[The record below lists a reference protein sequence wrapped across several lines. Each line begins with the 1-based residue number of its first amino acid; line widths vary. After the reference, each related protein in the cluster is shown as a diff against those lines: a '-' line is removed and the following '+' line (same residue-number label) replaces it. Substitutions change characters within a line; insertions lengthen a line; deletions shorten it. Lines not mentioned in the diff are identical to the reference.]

1 MSGRTVRSGGN
12 DNGSRRSS
20 GSSRK
25 PRTIGSR
32 GNTGRSSKSRA
43 PRSVSSGHEI
53 DEPEIIDDV
62 TVAKGQA
69 GAFVDARRLRS
80 EDYVAET
87 LHQTTGS
94 LGVVSRPK
102 VVNFTERAKER
113 KRANVRVVALR
124 VLIAVVSV
132 AVVTGLTWLLLF
144 SSVFRL
150 ETSEIGVSGANEWV
164 SAQTIHAIADK
175 QAGKSLFLVSAHEVT
190 EQLKSIPGVSEA
202 KVSKQFPK
210 SMSVEVKAQ
219 RPAAMLKRGD
229 TLTAVDSQAR
239 VLNSVKNANVDGIP
253 VIEVKDSV
261 KEALAILGALPE
273 SMRKSITK
281 VTAETQDSVTTTLN
295 DGDRVIIWGDSS
307 QLKLKLAE
315 VEEIDKNITAGTA
328 GFAGKHQID
337 VSSSQKPII
346 K

>member
-69 GAFVDARRLRS
+69 GAFVDARRLHS

-94 LGVVSRPK
+94 LGVASRPK

-132 AVVTGLTWLLLF
+132 AVVAGLAWLLLF

-150 ETSEIGVSGANEWV
+150 ET
-164 SAQTIHAIADK
+164 IHVIADK

-253 VIEVKDSV
+253 VIEVKDIDASLKNRSV
-261 KEALAILGALPE
+261 KETLTILGALPE

-337 VSSSQKPII
+337 VSSSQKPIV

>member
-1 MSGRTVRSGGN
+1 MTT
-12 DNGSRRSS
+12 GSRRSS

-53 DEPEIIDDV
+53 DKPEIIDDV

-69 GAFVDARRLRS
+69 GAFVDARRLHS

-94 LGVVSRPK
+94 LGVASRPK

-164 SAQTIHAIADK
+164 SAQTIHVIADK

-253 VIEVKDSV
+253 VIEAQGYRRQSQEPFGEGGADDS
-261 KEALAILGALPE
+261 GALPE

>member
-69 GAFVDARRLRS
+69 GAFVDARRLHS

-94 LGVVSRPK
+94 LGVASRPK

-132 AVVTGLTWLLLF
+132 AVV
-144 SSVFRL
+144 SVFRL

-164 SAQTIHAIADK
+164 SAQTIHVIADK

-253 VIEVKDSV
+253 VIEVKDIDASLKNRSV
-261 KEALAILGALPE
+261 KEALTILGALPE

-337 VSSSQKPII
+337 VSSSQKPIV